1 MSQGLNG
8 VRERARKNKTERF
21 TALLHHVSVDLLR
34 ESYYGLKRK
43 AAPGVDGVTWK
54 EYETGVEDRLKD
66 LHGRVHRGAYRALP
80 SKRGWIKKA
89 NGKMRP
95 LGIAALEDKIVQQA
109 VVTVLNQIYEED
121 FRGFSYGFR
130 PGRQPH
136 QALDALYVG
145 LKRKKVNWVLDM
157 DLKGFFDNIEKERL
171 MEIVEQRIA
180 DPRILRLIRKWLNAG
195 VIEEGEWSETE
206 KGTPQGAV
214 MTPRTQKITSNLS
227 VGWSF
232 DGNRVH
238 IDTCR
243 IRLYV
248 YDRCHAPAG
257 PREPSASIARATCC
271 GMWISSPMRSNNWP
285 MPVPYRLAKPI
296 ATSNKLSG

>member
-1 MSQGLNG
+1 M
-8 VRERARKNKTERF
+8 A
-21 TALLHHVSVDLLR
+21 
-34 ESYYGLKRK
+34 
-43 AAPGVDGVTWK
+43 WK

-66 LHGRVHRGAYRALP
+66 RHGRVHRGAYRALP

-121 FRGFSYGFR
+121 FRGYCYGFR

-157 DLKGFFDNIEKERL
+157 DLKGFFDNLEKERL
-171 MEIVEQRIA
+171 MEMVEHRIA
-180 DPRILRLIRKWLNAG
+180 DPRMQRLIRKWLNAG

-214 MTPRTQKITSNLS
+214 TTP
-227 VGWSF
+227 
-232 DGNRVH
+232 
-238 IDTCR
+238 
-243 IRLYV
+243 
-248 YDRCHAPAG
+248 
-257 PREPSASIARATCC
+257 
-271 GMWISSPMRSNNWP
+271 
-285 MPVPYRLAKPI
+285 
-296 ATSNKLSG
+296 

>member
-1 MSQGLNG
+1 M
-8 VRERARKNKTERF
+8 
-21 TALLHHVSVDLLR
+21 
-34 ESYYGLKRK
+34 
-43 AAPGVDGVTWK
+43 
-54 EYETGVEDRLKD
+54 
-66 LHGRVHRGAYRALP
+66 
-80 SKRGWIKKA
+80 
-89 NGKMRP
+89 
-95 LGIAALEDKIVQQA
+95 
-109 VVTVLNQIYEED
+109 
-121 FRGFSYGFR
+121 GFR

-227 VGWSF
+227 G
-232 DGNRVH
+232 G
-238 IDTCR
+238 
-243 IRLYV
+243 
-248 YDRCHAPAG
+248 
-257 PREPSASIARATCC
+257 
-271 GMWISSPMRSNNWP
+271 
-285 MPVPYRLAKPI
+285 
-296 ATSNKLSG
+296 

>member
-1 MSQGLNG
+1 
-8 VRERARKNKTERF
+8 
-21 TALLHHVSVDLLR
+21 
-34 ESYYGLKRK
+34 
-43 AAPGVDGVTWK
+43 
-54 EYETGVEDRLKD
+54 
-66 LHGRVHRGAYRALP
+66 
-80 SKRGWIKKA
+80 
-89 NGKMRP
+89 MRP

-121 FRGFSYGFR
+121 VRGFSYGFR

-171 MEIVEQRIA
+171 MEMVEQRMA

-214 MTPRTQKITSNLS
+214 IWPLLANIYLHNVLDQWADQWRQDAKSDVILGRYAEDVDSG
-227 VGWSF
+227 VQYQ
-232 DGNRVH
+232 H
-238 IDTCR
+238 EAKR
-243 IRLYV
+243 IY
-248 YDRCHAPAG
+248 
-257 PREPSASIARATCC
+257 
-271 GMWISSPMRSNNWP
+271 
-285 MPVPYRLAKPI
+285 
-296 ATSNKLSG
+296 

>member
-1 MSQGLNG
+1 
-8 VRERARKNKTERF
+8 
-21 TALLHHVSVDLLR
+21 
-34 ESYYGLKRK
+34 
-43 AAPGVDGVTWK
+43 
-54 EYETGVEDRLKD
+54 
-66 LHGRVHRGAYRALP
+66 
-80 SKRGWIKKA
+80 
-89 NGKMRP
+89 MRP

-121 FRGFSYGFR
+121 FRGYSYGFR

-157 DLKGFFDNIEKERL
+157 DLKAFFDNIEKERL

-214 MTPRTQKITSNLS
+214 ISPLLANIYLHHVLDQWADQWRQDAKGDVILVRYADDVVIGFQHQHKVKQFVEDLRQRLS
-227 VGWSF
+227 EYGLELNEEKTRLIRF
-232 DGNRVH
+232 GRYARQNREE
-238 IDTCR
+238 
-243 IRLYV
+243 L
-248 YDRCHAPAG
+248 
-257 PREPSASIARATCC
+257 
-271 GMWISSPMRSNNWP
+271 
-285 MPVPYRLAKPI
+285 LAQQ
-296 ATSNKLSG
+296 